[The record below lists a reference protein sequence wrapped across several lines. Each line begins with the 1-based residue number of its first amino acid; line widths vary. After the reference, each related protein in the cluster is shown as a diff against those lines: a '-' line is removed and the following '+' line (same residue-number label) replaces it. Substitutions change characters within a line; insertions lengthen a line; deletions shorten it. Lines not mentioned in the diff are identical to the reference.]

1 MFWGVLLGPNPVF
14 SDVIEI
20 AANSGKSNECFTHH
34 AQPNS
39 KEVQALFWA
48 VRTHGSFLQKHRYY
62 YTKLQVEDCF
72 MSTMKPNPSIQGTA
86 FGGP

>member
-1 MFWGVLLGPNPVF
+1 MGIGSVIAIFWGVLLGTNQVF
-14 SDVIEI
+14 SNVIEI

-48 VRTHGSFLQKHRYY
+48 VRTHGRFP
-62 YTKLQVEDCF
+62 TGAQVLLYETSSRRLLYVDYE
-72 MSTMKPNPSIQGTA
+72 T
-86 FGGP
+86 